1 MVKWTDA
8 QKKRV
13 KGAISRF
20 TENDPMIVSEQMWYD
35 LKENG
40 LLDRER
46 TLVKTKDGLIVK
58 IPWSEGILL
67 DGKPTTIVDSK
78 GKPTI
83 RGIDS

>member
-1 MVKWTDA
+1 MTMPKWTKA

-13 KGAISRF
+13 KGAISGF
-20 TENDPMIVSEQMWYD
+20 TVNDPMIVSEQMWYD

-58 IPWSEGILL
+58 IPWSEGILWTGE
-67 DGKPTTIVDSK
+67 GKPH
-78 GKPTI
+78 
-83 RGIDS
+83 